1 MTEVFYAQLPVTFAR
16 SGACRVGTHDFI
28 IVMCEAW
35 LQTGL
40 CMDDVVE
47 RVAQHGLA
55 DVLWIY
61 SIVHAVTLHLYLCL
75 KIVECQID
83 DVSPVAV
90 VAGLVLV
97 TAEGVVPS
105 GCRFDVVDDNGYLII
120 LAENGGARQILQFER
135 HRVVGTAFTLGTLT
149 GLVINRRR
157 LSIVT

>member
-1 MTEVFYAQLPVTFAR
+1 
-16 SGACRVGTHDFI
+16 
-28 IVMCEAW
+28 MCEAW
-35 LQTGL
+35 LQTSL

-97 TAEGVVPS
+97 TAEGS
-105 GCRFDVVDDNGYLII
+105 FSYL
-120 LAENGGARQILQFER
+120 F
-135 HRVVGTAFTLGTLT
+135 RV
-149 GLVINRRR
+149 
-157 LSIVT
+157 